1 MQKYTKIALIAL
13 AGLVAAGGVAV
24 AHKGWKHGFRG
35 HGPMGFYEM
44 SERYDANKD
53 GKISQEEIDTNR
65 TSWLS
70 EFDGDKSGALALGE
84 FQNLWLKAR
93 NQQMV
98 REFQQFDRD
107 GNGQVTL
114 DEYKLPLSKI
124 VAEMDQDKDNALSGD
139 ELSPRRHWGKNRHGE
154 MGPGPGEEKQPDAE

>member
-1 MQKYTKIALIAL
+1 MQKSTKIVL
-13 AGLVAAGGVAV
+13 VAV
-24 AHKGWKHGFRG
+24 AGLALIGGAAFAQKGWKHGFRG
-35 HGPMGFYEM
+35 HGGMGFEQM

-53 GKISQEEIDTNR
+53 GKISQEEIDANR
-65 TSWLS
+65 TSWLG

-107 GNGQVTL
+107 ANGQVTL
-114 DEYKLPLSKI
+114 DEYKLPLAKI
-124 VAEMDQDKDNALSGD
+124 VAEMDQDKDNALSDD
-139 ELSPRRHWGKNRHGE
+139 ELSPRRHRGKKHDGR
-154 MGPGPGEEKQPDAE
+154 MGPGEEKPDSQ

>member
-13 AGLVAAGGVAV
+13 AGLVAVGGVAV
-24 AHKGWKHGFRG
+24 AQKGWNHGFRG
-35 HGPMGFYEM
+35 HGPMGFEQM
-44 SERYDANKD
+44 SERYDTNTD
-53 GKISQEEIDTNR
+53 GRISQEEIDTTR
-65 TSWLS
+65 TRWLS

-124 VAEMDQDKDNALSGD
+124 VAEMDRDKDKAISAD
-139 ELSPRRHWGKNRHGE
+139 ELSPERHGPMKRHGE
-154 MGPGPGEEKQPDAE
+154 MGPGAEEQEAQ

>member
-1 MQKYTKIALIAL
+1 
-13 AGLVAAGGVAV
+13 
-24 AHKGWKHGFRG
+24 
-35 HGPMGFYEM
+35 MGFAEM

-53 GKISQEEIDTNR
+53 GKISQEEIDANR
-65 TSWLS
+65 TSWLT

-124 VAEMDQDKDNALSGD
+124 VAEMDQDKDNALSDD
-139 ELSPRRHWGKNRHGE
+139 ELSPRRHWGKKRDGR
-154 MGPGPGEEKQPDAE
+154 MGPGEEKQPDAQ

>member
-1 MQKYTKIALIAL
+1 MT
-13 AGLVAAGGVAV
+13 
-24 AHKGWKHGFRG
+24 
-35 HGPMGFYEM
+35 
-44 SERYDANKD
+44 ERYDTNKD

-65 TSWLS
+65 ASWLT
-70 EFDGDKSGALALGE
+70 EFDGDKSGALALTE

-114 DEYKLPLSKI
+114 DEYKLPLEKI
-124 VAEMDQDKDNALSGD
+124 VAEMDRNNDKVLSDD
-139 ELSPRRHWGKNRHGE
+139 ELSPPHRWGRMPNDKKRPMME
-154 MGPGPGEEKQPDAE
+154 DQDAQ

>member
-1 MQKYTKIALIAL
+1 MQKYTKIVL
-13 AGLVAAGGVAV
+13 VAV
-24 AHKGWKHGFRG
+24 AGLAVIGGAAFAQKGWRHGFGG
-35 HGPMGFYEM
+35 HGGMGFEQM
-44 SERYDANKD
+44 SERYDTNKD
-53 GKISQEEIDTNR
+53 GKISQEEIDANR
-65 TSWLS
+65 TSWLG

-124 VAEMDQDKDNALSGD
+124 VAEMDRDKDNALSDD
-139 ELSPRRHWGKNRHGE
+139 ELSPRRHWQEMRGE
-154 MGPGPGEEKQPDAE
+154 MKPGPDEKPDAQ

>member
-13 AGLVAAGGVAV
+13 AGLVAVGGVAI
-24 AHKGWKHGFRG
+24 AQKGWQHGFRG
-35 HGPMGFYEM
+35 HGPMGYGEM

-65 TSWLS
+65 TSWLT

-107 GNGQVTL
+107 ANGQVTL
-114 DEYKLPLSKI
+114 DEYKLPLAKI
-124 VAEMDQDKDNALSGD
+124 VAEMDQDKDNALSD
-139 ELSPRRHWGKNRHGE
+139 EELSPRRHWDKMRHGD
-154 MGPGPGEEKQPDAE
+154 MKPGREEQPDAQ

>member
-1 MQKYTKIALIAL
+1 MQKPAKIALIVV
-13 AGLVAAGGVAV
+13 AGFVVVGGAAFAQ
-24 AHKGWKHGFRG
+24 KGWEHGFRG
-35 HGPMGFYEM
+35 HGFMGM

-53 GKISQEEIDTNR
+53 GKISQDEIDTNR
-65 TSWLS
+65 TAWLN
-70 EFDGDKSGALALGE
+70 EFDGDKSGALALSE

-114 DEYKLPLSKI
+114 DEYKLPLSRI
-124 VAEMDQDKDNALSGD
+124 IAELDRDNDKALSDD
-139 ELSPRRHWGKNRHGE
+139 ELMPRRHWDKKRDGDVR
-154 MGPGPGEEKQPDAE
+154 PDQDQPDAQ

>member
-24 AHKGWKHGFRG
+24 AQKGWTHGFRG

-53 GKISQEEIDTNR
+53 GKISQDEIDANR
-65 TSWLS
+65 TSWLA
-70 EFDGDKSGALALGE
+70 EFDGDKSGTLALGE

-107 GNGQVTL
+107 GNGQITL

-124 VAEMDQDKDNALSGD
+124 VAEMDQDKDNALSDD
-139 ELSPRRHWGKNRHGE
+139 ELSPRRHWGMKRHGE
-154 MGPGPGEEKQPDAE
+154 TGPGQEEQPDAQ

>member
-13 AGLVAAGGVAV
+13 AGLVAIGGVAV
-24 AHKGWKHGFRG
+24 AQKGWKHGFRG
-35 HGPMGFYEM
+35 HGPMGGFAEM

-53 GKISQEEIDTNR
+53 GKISQEEIDANR
-65 TSWLS
+65 TSWLT

-124 VAEMDQDKDNALSGD
+124 VAEMDQDKDNALSDD
-139 ELSPRRHWGKNRHGE
+139 ELSPRRHWNRKQDGR
-154 MGPGPGEEKQPDAE
+154 MGPGKEKQPDAQ